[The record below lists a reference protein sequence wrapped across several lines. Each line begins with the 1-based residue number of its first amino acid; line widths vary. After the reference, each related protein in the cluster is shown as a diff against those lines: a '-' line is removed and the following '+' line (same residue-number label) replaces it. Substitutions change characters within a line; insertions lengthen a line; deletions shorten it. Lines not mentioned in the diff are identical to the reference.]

1 VGTDGDPVAGALE
14 HAYRDEW
21 SAVVATLARRL
32 GDLQAA
38 EDAAAEAFAAAARVW
53 ARDGTPPNP
62 GGWLMTTAWR
72 KAVDQ
77 LRANRAVAVDP
88 QQFPEGGAEPVDQ
101 VTSVGGDD
109 QLGLVFACCHPA
121 LALEV
126 RVALTLRFVA
136 GLTTRQIAAA
146 FVLPEATLAQ
156 RLVRAKRKISESGIR
171 FDVPDADRWPAR
183 LDDVRAVIYLV
194 FNEGYAASG
203 GEKLIDTDLCEE
215 AIWLGRLL
223 HRLLPDDTETAG
235 LLALMLLDHSRA
247 ATRQDPRGGAVLL
260 ADQDRTRW
268 DAALIA
274 EGTAILDAA
283 VARRGP
289 GPYQI
294 EAAITALHAAA
305 DSFETTDWPQIAAL
319 YGTLARLS
327 PSPVVE
333 VNRAVAVGMADGP
346 HAGLAILEPVL
357 ASGALTGYGPLHAA
371 HADLLER
378 AGRAAE
384 ASAAWARAER
394 AMGNAALQR
403 ELHRRRAAA
412 AGSELAGP
420 ARKRAAGHVP
430 FDAADHVSSDA
441 DSALVFWFP
450 AITPGSMGDFA

>member
-1 VGTDGDPVAGALE
+1 MGTDGDPVAGVLE

-38 EDAAAEAFAAAARVW
+38 EDAAADAFAAAARVW

-77 LRANRAVAVDP
+77 LRGNRAVAVDP
-88 QQFPEGGAEPVDQ
+88 QQFPDTDAASGSATPPV
-101 VTSVGGDD
+101 TVGGDD
-109 QLGLVFACCHPA
+109 QLGLIFACCHPA
-121 LALEV
+121 LAIEV

-171 FDVPDADRWPAR
+171 FDVPGADRWAAR

-203 GEKLIDTDLCEE
+203 GEKLIDADLCEE

-223 HRLLPDDTETAG
+223 YRLLPEDTETVG
-235 LLALMLLDHSRA
+235 LLALMLLHHSH
-247 ATRQDPRGGAVLL
+247 ATARQDPGGGAVLL

-283 VARRGP
+283 VARRQP

-294 EAAITALHAAA
+294 EAAIAALHAAA
-305 DSFETTDWPQIAAL
+305 DSFEATDWPQIAAL
-319 YGTLARLS
+319 YGTLARLT

-333 VNRAVAVGMADGP
+333 INRAVAVGMADGP
-346 HAGLAILEPVL
+346 QAGLAILEPVL
-357 ASGALTGYGPLHAA
+357 AAGTLAGYAPLHAA

-378 AGRAAE
+378 SGQEAE
-384 ASAAWARAER
+384 AAAAWARA
-394 AMGNAALQR
+394 AQCAGNAALRR
-403 ELHRRRAAA
+403 ELRRRVAGAASE
-412 AGSELAGP
+412 AGLAE
-420 ARKRAAGHVP
+420 
-430 FDAADHVSSDA
+430 
-441 DSALVFWFP
+441 
-450 AITPGSMGDFA
+450 

>member
-1 VGTDGDPVAGALE
+1 VGTEADPVADVLE

-38 EDAAAEAFAAAARVW
+38 EDAAAEAFAAAARAW
-53 ARDGTPPNP
+53 AQDGTPPNP

-77 LRANRAVAVDP
+77 LRRNRAVAIDP
-88 QQFPEGGAEPVDQ
+88 LEFTETDAVLAGGPGAPQ
-101 VTSVGGDD
+101 VTVGGDD
-109 QLGLVFACCHPA
+109 RLGLVFACCHPA

-126 RVALTLRFVA
+126 RVALTLRYVA

-156 RLVRAKRKISESGIR
+156 RLVRAKRKISQSGIR
-171 FDVPDADRWPAR
+171 FEVPGPDRWAAR
-183 LDDVRAVIYLV
+183 LDDVRAVVYLV

-203 GEKLIDTDLCEE
+203 GEKLIDADLCEE

-235 LLALMLLDHSRA
+235 LLALMLLHHSRA
-247 ATRQDPRGGAVLL
+247 AARQDPGGEAVLL

-268 DAALIA
+268 DADLIA

-283 VARRGP
+283 VARRQP
-289 GPYQI
+289 GPYQV
-294 EAAITALHAAA
+294 EAAIAALHAAA
-305 DSFETTDWPQIAAL
+305 RSFEATDWPQIAAL

-333 VNRAVAVGMADGP
+333 VNRAVAVGLADGP
-346 HAGLAILEPVL
+346 QAGLAILEPVL
-357 ASGALTGYGPLHAA
+357 ASGALTGYAPLHAA

-384 ASAAWARAER
+384 AAAAWARAEQ
-394 AMGNAALQR
+394 AMGNPALQR
-403 ELHRRRAAA
+403 ELHRRRAVA
-412 AGSELAGP
+412 AGDE
-420 ARKRAAGHVP
+420 
-430 FDAADHVSSDA
+430 
-441 DSALVFWFP
+441 
-450 AITPGSMGDFA
+450 

>member
-1 VGTDGDPVAGALE
+1 MGLVGTDEDPVAGVLE

-77 LRANRAVAVDP
+77 LRGNRAIA
-88 QQFPEGGAEPVDQ
+88 
-101 VTSVGGDD
+101 VGGDD

-171 FDVPDADRWPAR
+171 FEVPGPGRWAAR

-203 GEKLIDTDLCEE
+203 GEQLIDT
-215 AIWLGRLL
+215 
-223 HRLLPDDTETAG
+223 
-235 LLALMLLDHSRA
+235 
-247 ATRQDPRGGAVLL
+247 
-260 ADQDRTRW
+260 
-268 DAALIA
+268 
-274 EGTAILDAA
+274 
-283 VARRGP
+283 
-289 GPYQI
+289 
-294 EAAITALHAAA
+294 
-305 DSFETTDWPQIAAL
+305 
-319 YGTLARLS
+319 
-327 PSPVVE
+327 
-333 VNRAVAVGMADGP
+333 
-346 HAGLAILEPVL
+346 
-357 ASGALTGYGPLHAA
+357 
-371 HADLLER
+371 
-378 AGRAAE
+378 
-384 ASAAWARAER
+384 
-394 AMGNAALQR
+394 
-403 ELHRRRAAA
+403 
-412 AGSELAGP
+412 
-420 ARKRAAGHVP
+420 
-430 FDAADHVSSDA
+430 
-441 DSALVFWFP
+441 
-450 AITPGSMGDFA
+450 